1 MIVWKI
7 GTSFL
12 SMDVEIIAPV
22 GQSIIIFDWDDT
34 LQPTTWLLR
43 KGLLPGSV
51 LSTGVLEMFDELS
64 GEIIKVLEYAKT
76 FGRVVII
83 TNSEK
88 GWVSECAGAFMP
100 KIVPVLKTIEA
111 YSARNEKLPAE
122 AWKKKAFKREMYK
135 TYGRSDLQRN
145 VVSIG
150 DSLHERLAL
159 DSIKGPT
166 TYAKNILFLPTPE
179 PRILIQELKSLLH
192 FMTQIVLFRGD
203 TDLAIEVDGTAH
215 PPD

>member
-1 MIVWKI
+1 MSDMVEEIV
-7 GTSFL
+7 S
-12 SMDVEIIAPV
+12 PV
-22 GQSIIIFDWDDT
+22 GHSLIIFDWDDT
-34 LQPTTWLLR
+34 LLPTTWLLR

-51 LSTGVLEMFDELS
+51 LSTGVMEMFEELS
-64 GEIIKVLEYAKT
+64 LQIIKALEYAQT

-88 GWVSECAGAFMP
+88 GWVPECANAFMP
-100 KIVPVLKTIEA
+100 KIVPFLKNIDV

-150 DSLHERLAL
+150 DGLHERLAIA
-159 DSIKGPT
+159 SINGPT
-166 TYAKNILFLPTPE
+166 TYVKNILFLPTPE
-179 PRILIQELKSLLH
+179 PHILIQELKSLVH
-192 FMTQIVLFRGD
+192 FMTQVVLYRGD
-203 TDLAIEVDGTAH
+203 TDLMIEADGIGH
-215 PPD
+215 LPD

>member
-1 MIVWKI
+1 MSDTEIV
-7 GTSFL
+7 S
-12 SMDVEIIAPV
+12 PV
-22 GQSIIIFDWDDT
+22 GHSLIIFDWDDT
-34 LQPTTWLLR
+34 LLPTTWLLR

-51 LSTGVLEMFDELS
+51 LSTGVMEMFEELS
-64 GEIIKVLEYAKT
+64 LQIIRVIEYAQT

-88 GWVSECAGAFMP
+88 GWVPECAGAFMP
-100 KIVPVLKTIEA
+100 KIVPTLKKIDI

-150 DSLHERLAL
+150 DSLHERLAVA
-159 DSIKGPT
+159 SVKGPT
-166 TYAKNILFLPTPE
+166 TYAKNILLLPTPE
-179 PRILIQELKSLLH
+179 PHILIQELKSLIH
-192 FMTQIVLFRGD
+192 FMTQVVLFRGD
-203 TDLAIEVDGTAH
+203 TDLVLEADGIAH

>member
-1 MIVWKI
+1 MEEDAQIV
-7 GTSFL
+7 
-12 SMDVEIIAPV
+12 APV
-22 GQSIIIFDWDDT
+22 GQSLIIFDWDDT

-43 KGLLPGSV
+43 KGLLPGSL
-51 LSTGVLEMFDELS
+51 LSTGVLEMFEELS
-64 GEIIKVLEYAKT
+64 VEIIKVLEYAKT
-76 FGRVVII
+76 FGRVAII

-88 GWVSECAGAFMP
+88 GWVPECAGAFMP
-100 KIVPVLKTIEA
+100 KIVPVLKTIGV
-111 YSARNEKLPAE
+111 YSARNDKFPAE
-122 AWKKKAFKREMYK
+122 AWKKKAFKREVYK

-159 DSIKGPT
+159 ASIKGPT
-166 TYAKNILFLPTPE
+166 TYAKNILLLPTPE

-192 FMTQIVLFRGD
+192 FMTQVVLFRGD
-203 TDLAIEVDGTAH
+203 TDLSLEADGIVH